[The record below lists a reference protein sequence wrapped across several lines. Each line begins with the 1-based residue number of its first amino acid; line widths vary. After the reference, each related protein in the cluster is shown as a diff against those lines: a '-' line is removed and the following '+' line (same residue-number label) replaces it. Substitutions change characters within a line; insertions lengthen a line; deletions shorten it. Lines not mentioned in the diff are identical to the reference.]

1 MATLP
6 DPNAVIGKPIDRR
19 DGRAKVMGTVLYAAD
34 HPIRGVLHAV
44 MVTSTIASGRITRLD
59 AGHQRRPARGRHSAR
74 HRPEEGARRVSVR
87 QWRLRLQ
94 GLDLVAR
101 RAGRDSGS
109 HTSTFE
115 DFVEPAA
122 LATRILYTSDAR
134 ATSHKLVKRNVG
146 SPTFQRA
153 PGEAPGTFALESA
166 IDEMAE
172 RACID
177 PLEMRNP
184 QSHRPESRGIA
195 VVEQVAARLQQN
207 GCRTLRL
214 VATQRQGR
222 QPA

>member
-19 DGRAKVMGTVLYAAD
+19 DRRTKVMGTALYAAD
-34 HPIRGVLHAV
+34 HPIRSVLHAV

-87 QWRLRLQ
+87 RWQLRLQ
-94 GLDLVAR
+94 RLDLVAR
-101 RAGRDSGS
+101 RAGRDGGS

-122 LATRILYTSDAR
+122 LATRTLYTSDAR
-134 ATSHKLVKRNVG
+134 ATSHKLVKLNVG

-153 PGEAPGTFALESA
+153 PGEGPGTFALESA

-172 RACID
+172 RARID
-177 PLEMRNP
+177 PLEMRIRNHTD
-184 QSHRPESRGIA
+184 QSPEG
-195 VVEQVAARLQQN
+195 
-207 GCRTLRL
+207 
-214 VATQRQGR
+214 
-222 QPA
+222 